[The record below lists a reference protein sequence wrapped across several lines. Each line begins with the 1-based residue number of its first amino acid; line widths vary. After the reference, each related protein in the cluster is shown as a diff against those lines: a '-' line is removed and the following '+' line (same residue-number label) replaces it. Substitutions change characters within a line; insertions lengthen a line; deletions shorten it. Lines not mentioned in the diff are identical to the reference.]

1 MWSFFVVYFG
11 SSISG
16 TFYTGGK
23 KTHFFFLLLIV
34 GVSTFQANPKED
46 DPVSWSNDAGTSN
59 TSFAS
64 FHTLIR
70 KYLMCTVTVEDGGQL
85 CVQ

>member
-23 KTHFFFLLLIV
+23 NIFFLLIIV

-46 DPVSWSNDAGTSN
+46 DPVSWSNDAGRCN
-59 TSFAS
+59 MSFAS

>member
-16 TFYTGGK
+16 TFYTGGEK
-23 KTHFFFLLLIV
+23 KPSFFFLLLIV

-59 TSFAS
+59 LLHF
-64 FHTLIR
+64 TL
-70 KYLMCTVTVEDGGQL
+70 
-85 CVQ
+85 

>member
-23 KTHFFFLLLIV
+23 KPIFFLIIIV

-46 DPVSWSNDAGTSN
+46 DPVSWSNDAGRSN

-70 KYLMCTVTVEDGGQL
+70 KYLMCTVTIEDGGQL